1 MINGISNSFSA
12 TIDGLTSFELSS
24 LSVDEIDA
32 GIINVDTEIFTPIVV
47 LKDGVNTTTM
57 SQSGLDT
64 IIQNDE
70 NLGTMTFNT
79 KGTFGANV
87 QSLTLSHL
95 TTTVNTSVLQVNGR
109 VQPNTIRFPDGVT
122 VGDKVVYLRG
132 DNIYKDYK
140 VTLRNAPDANGD
152 LFYNIPVGYAHTFSY
167 GDTSYENILSI
178 RSNGDIV
185 FTDISGN
192 KITYYTGYSTE
203 IATNILR
210 HIVPSSASHR
220 FKVGT
225 TDIMTIDS
233 TGVNVLVTSG
243 NIALKDAA
251 NTFTLTNTFPRINF
265 TDDVGTKLQYYTG
278 YTTEIQTDIL
288 RHNVPTSATHRFSVN
303 SSDRVTISNTEINVN
318 ASNSTSGSPKL
329 VFWKHPGNSA
339 RDSFIVRSST
349 NLIYST
355 GEIGSSSYHVFQ
367 IGIPAATNVFS
378 IGDIGASLDRGNLN
392 MNTGDIRFPAT
403 ATKKIQYNGAGG
415 SSYVEVTDASGNLR
429 HASPFEFKWY
439 VGLDSQDIL
448 ILNANELKCKR
459 NMILEKNLYLYD
471 ITTLS
476 FNFSRIYH
484 FNTNLYIHNT
494 KIGGLTFIQAS
505 DASGNAVDV
514 FEVGISECRLTAV
527 DGLIVRDGTG
537 VEGSIFCINYGG
549 TAPYIEMRNAM
560 VNGGLGFSTLDAS
573 SNVVYPIDISTP
585 TLININGTL
594 KLYKDFF
601 SYAEGTIF
609 MDASDN
615 MVFRNLNND
624 YVFKSWTGSVEITAL
639 TLNSTNATLGS
650 NVSLQQ
656 SGTGIINQVGTGT
669 NELKDTDINGTLT
682 VINSIEQSG
691 TAIINQTGS
700 GTNELKNTDINGTLT
715 IIGNIEQS
723 GTAIINQTGTGTNEL
738 KNTDINGTLIVSG
751 AITSGGSGVALL
763 PATQSF
769 TGTNTFTQ
777 VVNLDKTIRL
787 PTTYTT
793 KTSGQ
798 LGYIADGTGNT
809 TATTFVSGTV
819 YSLASLA
826 LGVGDWMI
834 YGEACYQIVTA
845 ATISLEEISIAP
857 GVALITDAYTRTL
870 NPNGAVGSP
879 IRQIFYMVNVT
890 VATTY
895 HVTVAITY
903 SAGSVQRTF
912 ASGAQCRIKAT
923 RIA

>member
-57 SQSGLDT
+57 SQSGLQT

-79 KGTFGANV
+79 KGPFGANV
-87 QSLTLSHL
+87 QSLTLSYL
-95 TTTVNTSVLQVNGR
+95 TTTINTNVLQVNGR

-140 VTLRNAPDANGD
+140 VTFRNSPDDTGD

-167 GDTSYENILSI
+167 GDTSYVNILSI
-178 RSNGDIV
+178 RSNGDIL

-233 TGVNVLVTSG
+233 SGVNVSVTTG

-265 TDDVGTKLQYYTG
+265 TDALGTKLQYFTG
-278 YTTEIQTDIL
+278 YTTEIQGDIL
-288 RHNVPTSATHRFSVN
+288 RHNIVSTATHRFAIN
-303 SSDRVTISNTEINVN
+303 SSDRLTISNTEINVN
-318 ASNSTSGSPKL
+318 ASNSTSGLPRL
-329 VFWKHPGNSA
+329 VFWKHPSSSA
-339 RDSFIVRSST
+339 RDSFIVRSGV

-355 GEIGSSSYHVFQ
+355 GEIGSSSYHLFQ

-378 IGDIGASLDRGNLN
+378 IGDVGASLERGNLN

-403 ATKKIQYNGAGG
+403 ATKKIQYYGAGG
-415 SSYVEVTDASGNLR
+415 PSYVEVVDASGNLR
-429 HASPFEFKWY
+429 HAAPFEFKWY

-494 KIGGLTFIQAS
+494 KVGGLTFIQAS

-594 KLYKDFF
+594 KLYKDFY

-639 TLNSTNATLGS
+639 SLNSTNATLGS
-650 NVSLQQ
+650 NVNLNQ
-656 SGTGIINQVGTGT
+656 SGTGVIYQGGTSTNILKGT
-669 NELKDTDINGTLT
+669 DFTGIVNVLNGNLFRMYNTGSTNFLQIYQYINGSYFDNLTYYGVPGNAGNQTISLRTADASGNMVDNLVIQPLGVTAKQNFTVNGNLSVLGSISGVVSYNNNITLPST
-682 VINSIEQSG
+682 WIAKTPGTQLGGRSSG
-691 TAIINQTGS
+691 TQVTASQTFS
-700 GTNELKNTDINGTLT
+700 NN
-715 IIGNIEQS
+715 
-723 GTAIINQTGTGTNEL
+723 
-738 KNTDINGTLIVSG
+738 
-751 AITSGGSGVALL
+751 
-763 PATQSF
+763 
-769 TGTNTFTQ
+769 
-777 VVNLDKTIRL
+777 VVYNL
-787 PTTYTT
+787 
-793 KTSGQ
+793 
-798 LGYIADGTGNT
+798 
-809 TATTFVSGTV
+809 V
-819 YSLASLA
+819 SLA
-826 LGVGDWMI
+826 LTPGVYMV
-834 YGEACYQIVTA
+834 YGLASYYVQTAGTITQEEITIGEGASGIFQNALTRDFNPNMSVGYPVYPIRSLNTYYEVTA
-845 ATISLEEISIAP
+845 STTLHLNVRLLFSSGTYQRNSTSATNCIL
-857 GVALITDAYTRTL
+857 DA
-870 NPNGAVGSP
+870 
-879 IRQIFYMVNVT
+879 I
-890 VATTY
+890 
-895 HVTVAITY
+895 
-903 SAGSVQRTF
+903 
-912 ASGAQCRIKAT
+912 